1 MIGYL
6 FLAIALFAGV
16 SKGYCGK
23 MISGKIVT
31 VKDTVLA
38 NTVRMLACIAI
49 GFFFV
54 VIESGFPALRV
65 ERSTV
70 FTAIVSGVCS
80 SLFVISWLFAV
91 KQSAYMM
98 VETFLLA
105 GTMIPITLSA
115 IFFNEKIRVIQGI
128 GLAILFIAVYIMST
142 YNTSV
147 KGKMSFKSLIPLFAA
162 GIANGAADFS
172 QKAFARSNTS
182 DTAAAFNFYTY
193 IFAAATL
200 VIFYVI
206 LSLKNKGESAAA
218 PEGSKI
224 SLLGSIWVYILIMAI
239 CLFANSYFK
248 TLAGKHINSAELY
261 PLNQAAS
268 VILSLLMSRIC
279 FKEKINA
286 KCIIGICLAFVAMLL
301 INVL

>member
-6 FLAIALFAGV
+6 FLIVALMAGV

-31 VKDTVLA
+31 VKDSVLA
-38 NTVRMLACIAI
+38 NTLRMLACILI

-54 VIESGFPALRV
+54 IIEGGFPALAV
-65 ERSTV
+65 ESATLL
-70 FTAIVSGVCS
+70 TALLSGVCS

-91 KQSAYMM
+91 KESAYMM

-115 IFFNEKIRVIQGI
+115 ILFDEEIRIIQGV
-128 GLAILFIAVYIMST
+128 GLVILFIAVYIMST
-142 YNTSV
+142 YNTSI
-147 KGKMSFKSLIPLFAA
+147 KGKMTFRSLLPLIAA
-162 GIANGAADFS
+162 GLANGFADFS
-172 QKAFARSNTS
+172 QKLFARTTES
-182 DTAAAFNFYTY
+182 DTAAAFNLYTY

-200 VIFYVI
+200 LIFYVF
-206 LSLKNKGESAAA
+206 SSVSKNGVEKQEKVGGLA
-218 PEGSKI
+218 
-224 SLLGSIWVYILIMAI
+224 LLRSIWGYILIMAV

-248 TLAGKHINSAELY
+248 TLAGAHITATELY
-261 PLNQAAS
+261 PLNQGAS
-268 VILSLLMSRIC
+268 VILSLLMARIC
-279 FKEKINA
+279 FKERINA
-286 KCIIGICLAFVAMLL
+286 KCIIGILLAFVAMML

>member
-1 MIGYL
+1 MLGYL
-6 FLAIALFAGV
+6 FLAIALIAGV

-23 MISGKIVT
+23 MISGRRST
-31 VKDTVLA
+31 VSDSVLA
-38 NTVRMLACIAI
+38 NTARMIFCIVI

-54 VIESGFPALRV
+54 VIESGFPSLAV
-65 ERSTV
+65 ERATLL
-70 FTAIVSGVCS
+70 TALLSGVCS

-91 KQSAYMM
+91 KESAYMM

-115 IFFNEKIRVIQGI
+115 VLFDEEIRIIQGV
-128 GLAILFIAVYIMST
+128 GLVILFIAVYIMST
-142 YNTSV
+142 YNTSI
-147 KGKMSFKSLIPLFAA
+147 KGKMSFKSLLPLVAA
-162 GIANGAADFS
+162 ELANGAADFS
-172 QKAFARSNTS
+172 QKLFARTAVS

-200 VIFYVI
+200 LAFYVI
-206 LSLKNKGESAAA
+206 LSIRKRNKETCEKSG
-218 PEGSKI
+218 GLI
-224 SLLGSIWVYILIMAI
+224 LLRSIWGYILIMAV

-248 TLAGKHINSAELY
+248 TLAGAHITATELY
-261 PLNQAAS
+261 PLNQGAS
-268 VILSLLMSRIC
+268 VILSLLMARVC

-286 KCIIGICLAFVAMLL
+286 KCIIGILLAFAAMML